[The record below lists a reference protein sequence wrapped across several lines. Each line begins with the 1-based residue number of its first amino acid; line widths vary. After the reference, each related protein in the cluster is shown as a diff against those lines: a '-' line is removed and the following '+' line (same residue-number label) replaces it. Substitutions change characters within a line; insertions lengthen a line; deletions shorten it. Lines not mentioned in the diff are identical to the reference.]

1 MRRVISVS
9 WSQAEL
15 FEISVDEGTKQNFRG
30 IKDNCWNGA
39 NHFSFSRWHFI
50 HVQENYLS
58 TTKRCLFLI
67 DFANGI
73 SPPSVLRTAKDRFQW
88 YQFAWRPPQRSES
101 SPVRI
106 VEQRSDPKQV
116 ESGNKA
122 SKPSTG
128 AWLLCARAKAI
139 KTQTQSHKSYFC
151 LYALSHTETCIHMRG
166 ATKFARFSTGLH

>member
-1 MRRVISVS
+1 MGPTIFHSRVGT
-9 WSQAEL
+9 L
-15 FEISVDEGTKQNFRG
+15 FMYKKT
-30 IKDNCWNGA
+30 
-39 NHFSFSRWHFI
+39 
-50 HVQENYLS
+50 
-58 TTKRCLFLI
+58 
-67 DFANGI
+67 I
-73 SPPSVLRTAKDRFQW
+73 SPQRNVVYSLSISQMEFHHHPCFARHRFQW

-151 LYALSHTETCIHMRG
+151 LYALSHTETCIHMRE